1 MAKNPQRYRDRH
13 EPVVAEPIGDPPEWL
28 PTQAQTAWHDT
39 APTLPWLNRSHRGI
53 FEITCLLIA
62 RLREGTAGVPAMNLL
77 RLCLGQLCANP
88 VSASKVTM
96 PEPPVDD
103 PADEF
108 FR

>member
-13 EPVVAEPIGDPPEWL
+13 EPVVTEPIGDPPEWL
-28 PTQAQTAWHDT
+28 KPAAADAWNGLV
-39 APTLPWLNRSHRGI
+39 PTLPWLNRSHRGI
-53 FEITCLLIA
+53 VAITAILAAQLA
-62 RLREGTAGVPAMNLL
+62 AGTAGVPAMNLL
-77 RLCLGQLCANP
+77 RLCLGQLFANP